1 MLKKVRK
8 YYLSFVP
15 PSKANRVKL
24 NLRAYTKSGKRYI
37 VPKDVSIKI
46 NRAIWELQNQHS
58 GESISIPVY
67 INVIFILPNRKRR
80 DLDNI
85 MKTLGDCLV
94 YAGVLKD
101 DNLIFKQTLEKRV
114 IKGMEGVIIEI
125 GLYNKKK
132 INDKIIE
139 ELRSYKEGID
149 GI

>member
-1 MLKKVRK
+1 M
-8 YYLSFVP
+8 
-15 PSKANRVKL
+15 
-24 NLRAYTKSGKRYI
+24 RAYTKSGKRYI

-46 NRAIWELQNQHS
+46 NRAIWELQNQHR
-58 GESISIPVY
+58 EEAISVPVY

-94 YAGVLKD
+94 YAGILKD
-101 DNLIFKQTLEKRV
+101 DNLIFKQTLEKKI
-114 IKGMEGVIIEI
+114 IKGMEGVIIEV
-125 GLYNKKK
+125 GLYNERK

-139 ELRSYKEGID
+139 KLKSYKEGID